1 MVGGQGGPSIP
12 PCQGR
17 GSMPRRGDRGPHKI
31 KDFVG
36 WFTGRDLARFS
47 LLASHQIGEPGGGE
61 FADLLKDQDKEKG

>member
-1 MVGGQGGPSIP
+1 
-12 PCQGR
+12 
-17 GSMPRRGDRGPHKI
+17 MPRRGDRGPHKI